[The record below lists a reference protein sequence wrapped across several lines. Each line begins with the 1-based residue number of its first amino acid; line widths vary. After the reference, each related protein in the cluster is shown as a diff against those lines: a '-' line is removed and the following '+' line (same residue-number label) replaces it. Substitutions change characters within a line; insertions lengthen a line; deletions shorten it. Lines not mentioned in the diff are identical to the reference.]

1 VDGPFESSLRAWCWR
16 YLLALVLV
24 SLLTAGGL
32 LGGSW
37 YLDRKFAS
45 AADVSLRLD
54 QGPPTNFLILGSDSR
69 AFVEDPQ
76 DQASFGDTS
85 LVGGQR
91 ADAIIVARVEPRARH
106 GLLVSF
112 PRDLLVRQP
121 PHTGLRRINE
131 SFEGGPQGVIDVL
144 KDNFNIPIHHYL
156 EVDFAGFRTMVDA
169 IGGVRMYLPSPVRD
183 RLTGLNQPAA
193 GCVLFDGRQALA
205 WVRSRHFTYLEKGKW
220 QSDPT
225 ADIGR
230 IERQQEFIRR
240 LMARAISRGALNPL
254 RANHLANVA
263 LANLK
268 VDNTLHVRDA
278 LRLVR
283 AFRSVSPGAVEML
296 ALPTQASGAALRP
309 AQEAKPVVARLRG
322 QAPPPASTTTAS
334 TPAAAPAAPAPP
346 PSAPSAPPASRPPP
360 SAAPRPA
367 C

>member
-24 SLLTAGGL
+24 SLLSAGGL

-45 AADVSLRLD
+45 ATDVSLRLD
-54 QGPPTNFLILGSDSR
+54 QGPPANFLILGSDSR

-121 PHTGLRRINE
+121 QHNGLRRINE
-131 SFEGGPQGVIDVL
+131 SFEKGPQGVIDVL
-144 KDNFNIPIHHYL
+144 KENFNIPIHHYL

-169 IGGVRMYLPSPVRD
+169 IGGVRMYLPNPVRD
-183 RLTGLNQPAA
+183 RLTGLDQRTA

-268 VDNTLHVRDA
+268 VDNTLQVRDA

-296 ALPTQASGAALRP
+296 ALPTQPSGAALRP
-309 AQEAKPVVARLRG
+309 AQEAKAVVARLRG
-322 QAPPPASTTTAS
+322 QV
-334 TPAAAPAAPAPP
+334 PAPP
-346 PSAPSAPPASRPPP
+346 PTTTAPAPAATAPPPSEPLSPPASRPPASTP
-360 SAAPRPA
+360 PRPA